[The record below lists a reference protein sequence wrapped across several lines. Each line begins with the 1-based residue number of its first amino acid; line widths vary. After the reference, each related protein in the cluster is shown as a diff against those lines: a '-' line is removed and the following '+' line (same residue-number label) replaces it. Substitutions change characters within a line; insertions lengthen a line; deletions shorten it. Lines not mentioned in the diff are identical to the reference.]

1 VKILITK
8 GVNQKTKDTKGFSAV
23 DFARKMNKKSILA
36 LLDVDANEAINTG
49 YAR

>member
-1 VKILITK
+1 M
-8 GVNQKTKDTKGFSAV
+8 

-36 LLDVDANEAINTG
+36 LFDYDENTPKNTG